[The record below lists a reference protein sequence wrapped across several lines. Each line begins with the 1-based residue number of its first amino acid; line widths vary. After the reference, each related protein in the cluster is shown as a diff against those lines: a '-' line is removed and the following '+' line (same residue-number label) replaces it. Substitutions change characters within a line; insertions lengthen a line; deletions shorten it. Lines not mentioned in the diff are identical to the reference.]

1 MEINF
6 SQTVKALRKERGITQ
21 EELATYLGISVQSV
35 SKWERGDGMPDI
47 SLLPHI
53 AAFYD
58 TTVDYLLGCDAVRV
72 EQDIEAFKTKAH
84 LLVNKGKRRESLE
97 LCRQYQKK
105 YPHNEA
111 VLFHLMHDL
120 YIVDRMGNSSEI
132 ISIAD
137 KLLGSKNSEIHFG
150 ALTTLALTH
159 AAIGNDQIATD
170 YAKQVPS
177 NKDLLRLVL
186 KGDELVTH
194 CRWYFWKVCD
204 ELYMAESRLTTCV
217 EAGYTPKER
226 HTIRKAIYDMFH
238 IVFSDGDFGFWENR
252 LAHLC
257 RDMAICSSEEGEID
271 QAFAELEEMCDHL
284 DKYDQF
290 SSIDHTSPMVKGL
303 HYEDAQVG
311 RSNECSLASSYLYHL
326 NANPLFKIL
335 ENDSRLV
342 AIKERLQDIN
352 NRATK

>member
-1 MEINF
+1 MENYF
-6 SQTVKALRKERGITQ
+6 STMIKNLRKERGITQ

-58 TTVDYLLGCDAVRV
+58 TTVDYLLGCDAARQQK
-72 EQDIEAFKTKAH
+72 EIEAFKTQAQA
-84 LLVNKGKRRESLE
+84 LVNKGKRRESLE
-97 LCRQYQKK
+97 LCREYQKK
-105 YPHNEA
+105 YPHNET
-111 VLFHLMHDL
+111 VLNRLMHDL
-120 YIVDRMGNSSEI
+120 YIVDRIGSSSEI
-132 ISIAD
+132 FAIAD
-137 KLLGSKNSEIHFG
+137 KLLGSKNSEIHFS
-150 ALTTLALTH
+150 ALTMLALTH
-159 AAIGNDQIATD
+159 AAIGNDQIAID

-204 ELYMAESRLTTCV
+204 ELYMAESRLTTCI

-257 RDMAICSSEEGEID
+257 RDMAICSSEAEDID

-284 DKYDQF
+284 EKYDNF
-290 SSIDHTSPMVKGL
+290 TCIDHTSPMVKGL

-335 ENDSRLV
+335 ENDSRLA
-342 AIKERLQDIN
+342 AIKERLQDII
-352 NRATK
+352 NREEK